1 MSNVQ
6 TGTIKTDVAARLDRL
21 PWSRWHW
28 LIVIGL
34 GTVWILDGLEVTLV
48 GNVGGRIA
56 EKGSGLDI
64 SAAQITGLA
73 ASLYVAGA
81 CLGALFFGRLTDK
94 YGRKKLFMITLLVY
108 LAGTALTAVSMNPV
122 WFFACRF
129 LTGFGIG
136 GEYAAI
142 NSAIDEL
149 IPSRVRGRVDL
160 IINGSFWLG
169 AVGGSLLSIVMLN
182 ESIFPGNVGWR
193 IAFGLG
199 VLLGAVVLL
208 VRRHV
213 PESPRWLFIHGRE
226 DEANAIIDDIERQVE
241 ESTGDKLEPV
251 SETITIR
258 QRTDIGF
265 GEIAR
270 ALIKLYPKRAV
281 LGFSLFVGQAFLYNA
296 ITFGYATILIEFF
309 DVKSGQTGYYYAVIA
324 LGNFFGPLL
333 LGGLFDTIGR
343 RIMISGTYIAS
354 GVLLL
359 ITAWLFQ
366 QGSLTATTMT
376 LCWCVVLF
384 FASTGASSA
393 YLTVSEV
400 FPMETRAMAI
410 AFFYAIGTAV
420 GGITGPQVFS
430 RLVESGEDSQ
440 VALAFAIGAVLML
453 VAGIVAIFFSVN
465 AEGRGLEDIAK
476 PLTAEDAEETPAS
489 ATSATPATA

>member
-1 MSNVQ
+1 
-6 TGTIKTDVAARLDRL
+6 
-21 PWSRWHW
+21 
-28 LIVIGL
+28 
-34 GTVWILDGLEVTLV
+34 
-48 GNVGGRIA
+48 
-56 EKGSGLDI
+56 
-64 SAAQITGLA
+64 
-73 ASLYVAGA
+73 
-81 CLGALFFGRLTDK
+81 
-94 YGRKKLFMITLLVY
+94 MITLLVY
-108 LAGTALTAVSMNPV
+108 LAGTALTAISMNPL

-169 AVGGSLLSIVMLN
+169 AVGGALLSVVMLN
-182 ESIFPGNVGWR
+182 ESIFAGNVGWR
-193 IAFGLG
+193 LAFGLG
-199 VLLGAVVLL
+199 VLLGFVVLL

-241 ESTGDKLEPV
+241 ESTGQKLEPV
-251 SETITIR
+251 HDTITIR

-270 ALIKLYPKRAV
+270 ALVKLYPKRSI

-309 DVKSGQTGYYYAVIA
+309 DVDSGQTGYYYAAIA
-324 LGNFFGPLL
+324 LGNFLGPLL
-333 LGGLFDTIGR
+333 LGGLFDSIGR

-354 GVLLL
+354 GVLLFV
-359 ITAWLFQ
+359 TAALFQ
-366 QGSLTATTMT
+366 ADALNATTMT
-376 LCWCVVLF
+376 LCWCAVLF

-410 AFFYAIGTAV
+410 AFFYAVGTAV

-430 RLVESGEDSQ
+430 RLVESGEPSQ
-440 VALAFAIGAVLML
+440 VALDFAIGASLMTA
-453 VAGIVAIFFSVN
+453 AGIVAIFFSVN
-465 AEGRGLEDIAK
+465 AERQSLEDIAR
-476 PLTAEDAEETPAS
+476 PLTAEDVANSAS
-489 ATSATPATA
+489 PSGSPMPEAI